1 MARSQPSRP
10 QTQPLS
16 PRTAE
21 KSSRLRG
28 ATVTDGLCPY
38 CAVGCS
44 QLLYT
49 KAGQLIDIEGD
60 PRSPINEGTLCPKG
74 SNALLLALNPHRMK
88 SVLYRAPYSDKWET
102 KTLDWA
108 LDQIAQRVKAARDA
122 DFTVRDPEG
131 RTLNSVRNMG
141 TLGGAT
147 LEHRGQLPDQEV
159 VLRRAGSGLGRE
171 SGPNL
176 TLRLGARSGRL
187 ARPRCGHQLQQDV
200 PNSDCILFM
209 GSNMAEAHPVGFR
222 WPMKAK
228 ERGATLIHVDPHFS
242 RTSALCDLYV
252 PIRAG
257 SDIAFLGGMINYV
270 LTHDRWFKEYVLH
283 YTNAATLIQEG
294 FQDTEDLGGLFSG
307 LDPETG
313 VYDPVSGHWGYEGSS
328 VTATG
333 RTAATRSGRPDRLA
347 GDLAG
352 GPQGGPRLRHRRRG
366 PAAHVSRSKL
376 TSEPDGPPPRDPTLQ
391 HPRCVFQ
398 ILKRHYSRYTPEMVS
413 QVCGCSPEQFT
424 RVAELLCANS
434 GRERTSVLVYAL
446 GWTQHATAPR

>member
-1 MARSQPSRP
+1 MFKLPFVARSQPSRP

-88 SVLYRAPYSDKWET
+88 TVLYRAPYSDKWET

-122 DFTVRDPEG
+122 DFTVRDQEG

-147 LEHRGQLPDQEV
+147 PEHRGQLPDQEV

-171 SGPNL
+171 SSPNL
-176 TLRLGARSGRL
+176 TLRLGARSGHL
-187 ARPRCGHQLQQDV
+187 ARPRCGHQL
-200 PNSDCILFM
+200 
-209 GSNMAEAHPVGFR
+209 H
-222 WPMKAK
+222 
-228 ERGATLIHVDPHFS
+228 
-242 RTSALCDLYV
+242 
-252 PIRAG
+252 AG
-257 SDIAFLGGMINYV
+257 
-270 LTHDRWFKEYVLH
+270 
-283 YTNAATLIQEG
+283 
-294 FQDTEDLGGLFSG
+294 
-307 LDPETG
+307 
-313 VYDPVSGHWGYEGSS
+313 
-328 VTATG
+328 
-333 RTAATRSGRPDRLA
+333 
-347 GDLAG
+347 
-352 GPQGGPRLRHRRRG
+352 
-366 PAAHVSRSKL
+366 
-376 TSEPDGPPPRDPTLQ
+376 
-391 HPRCVFQ
+391 
-398 ILKRHYSRYTPEMVS
+398 
-413 QVCGCSPEQFT
+413 
-424 RVAELLCANS
+424 CA
-434 GRERTSVLVYAL
+434 
-446 GWTQHATAPR
+446 Q